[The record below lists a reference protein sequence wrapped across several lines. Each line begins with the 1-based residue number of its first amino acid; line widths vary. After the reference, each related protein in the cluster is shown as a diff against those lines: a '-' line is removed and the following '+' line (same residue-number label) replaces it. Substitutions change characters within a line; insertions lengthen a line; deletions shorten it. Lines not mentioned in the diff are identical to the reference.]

1 MFPNAQPSSRCAE
14 RKKQEVSAV
23 TGLSG
28 GRNTRKKIRMK
39 SANTENS
46 SNAGG
51 LSLPK
56 SLALKNKK
64 GFSRR
69 HLRHDCVLIGTMKV
83 IDIGAEFDG
92 ALLEI
97 SRGGCSFRQ
106 ASMFVMDRLNELVL
120 IHTEFFEAEGRIRA
134 VRADGYGIQFFDEVD
149 EGVINRIVEE
159 YGFKVSESFLAKR
172 N

>member
-1 MFPNAQPSSRCAE
+1 MFPNVRPSSRCAE
-14 RKKQEVSAV
+14 RKKREVSVV

-46 SNAGG
+46 GSSGG

-56 SLALKNKK
+56 SLALKKK
-64 GFSRR
+64 NFSRR

-106 ASMFVMDRLNELVL
+106 ASMFVMDRLNELVR

-149 EGVINRIVEE
+149 EDVINRIVEE

>member
-1 MFPNAQPSSRCAE
+1 
-14 RKKQEVSAV
+14 
-23 TGLSG
+23 
-28 GRNTRKKIRMK
+28 MK
-39 SANTENS
+39 NANTENS
-46 SNAGG
+46 SKFVRLA
-51 LSLPK
+51 LPK
-56 SLALKNKK
+56 LLERKKK

-69 HLRHDCVLIGTMKV
+69 HDRHACVVIGVMKV

-106 ASMFVMDRLNELVL
+106 ASMFVLDRLNESVL

-134 VRADGYGIQFFDEVD
+134 VRADGYGVQFFSEVD
-149 EGVINRIVEE
+149 ELAINRIVEE